1 MRTRPILTR
10 YAIII
15 CVSTRRYSH
24 GLHDFLLE
32 IVNDPADYP
41 KSVGFVCL
49 IVFIVPKTI
58 HKKTVYIHK
67 QTQANTIA
75 TQTNDK

>member
-32 IVNDPADYP
+32 IVNDPADYTAP
-41 KSVGFVCL
+41 
-49 IVFIVPKTI
+49 
-58 HKKTVYIHK
+58 
-67 QTQANTIA
+67 
-75 TQTNDK
+75 